1 MAERKAVYDP
11 EAQKRW
17 EAKNKEKRGRINRK
31 SAAKRFIREDAT
43 PEELKE
49 LGELIKSVI
58 SEKTTAQDCASAE
71 IKGAVD
77 Q

>member
-43 PEELKE
+43 IEELNE
-49 LGELIKSVI
+49 LQIMIKDVI
-58 SEKTTAQDCASAE
+58 AEKTTAQDAASWE
-71 IKGAVD
+71 E
-77 Q
+77 

>member
-17 EAKNKEKRGRINRK
+17 EVKNREKRGRINRK

-43 PEELKE
+43 LDELEELSD
-49 LGELIKSVI
+49 LIKEAI
-58 SEKTTAQDCASAE
+58 EEKTTAQDSASVTE
-71 IKGAVD
+71 E
-77 Q
+77 

>member
-17 EAKNKEKRGRINRK
+17 EAKNREKRGRINRK

-43 PEELKE
+43 
-49 LGELIKSVI
+49 LGELEELSDLIKAEI
-58 SEKTTAQDCASAE
+58 TEKTAAHNAASAE
-71 IKGAVD
+71 E
-77 Q
+77 